1 MSGLDPYLK
10 KDIDSLESV
19 QKFAMRVCS
28 KQWDADYP
36 TLLSSLN
43 LPTLAARRKRMKLC
57 IMYKIVN
64 GLVDFPN
71 APVAPRDNPFELRNI
86 HAHTLTRLPVKTNSF
101 MYSFF
106 PSVLNDWNSLPPEV
120 ASASY
125 NSFNTFLLSMY

>member
-1 MSGLDPYLK
+1 
-10 KDIDSLESV
+10 
-19 QKFAMRVCS
+19 MRVCS

-43 LPTLAARRKRMKLC
+43 LPTLAAWRKRMELC

-71 APVAPRDNPFELRNI
+71 ALVAPRDNPFELRNI